1 MKNKI
6 FIKVISWILVLG
18 ITFQATPVWALTK
31 DETIYTKLNSDGSVS
46 TYIVSEHISGEGNDK
61 SRLNNIKNVNGDE
74 KYTNENGSL
83 VWENNGN
90 DIYYQGTS
98 DEELPIS
105 TSIKY
110 YLDNK
115 EMNVDDMIGKKGNVK
130 IVIHYKNN
138 LKHYELVNGE
148 ALELYTPFIVATT
161 SIIPNTDNKNINI
174 TNGKVIDNGVSS
186 IIVGLSSPGLY
197 ESLDIDELKGFD
209 TVEISYDTDN
219 FELNSIYSAAS
230 ARLYDKSDIDI
241 FGNIN
246 KLYGSINSLQSNM
259 DTIIEG
265 ANELNE
271 GSKKLADGTNQLND
285 GVNTLINKYYSY
297 RNMDKDVLEK
307 QIMSLIESNLVQL
320 VPILEKDVEEEISKT
335 IKDNKAS
342 LEESAIEVTKENVKI
357 VLNNEIDNI
366 IKDFNMNQ
374 ILEDIINSD
383 LENAILSDPEIQN
396 IIKVF
401 EEELT
406 TELNTEINKTTKNV
420 VKGTISTISS
430 SLNQD
435 TMSNEEKVQ
444 YIQSI
449 ADKYDISFE
458 QASGIV
464 SEVKEDTIKCIQDN
478 LNKQSDTIST
488 QVASQVS
495 NQVMSTLSNKDF
507 VNNAMNHYL
516 EEVNKKLTTT
526 LDNADIESYEQ
537 NLKDKLIQIIKQE
550 LSSNENIQKYMNVS
564 EYVDGLVNTII
575 DNTSKDLA
583 SMYTEEFAK
592 QVTTNVIQK
601 EFSKD
606 NLESEL
612 QKILLSYETKIEDKL
627 NSLDTSISTLSG
639 YVSQLNDGANQL
651 SNGMNTL
658 NVGLNKYNTEGIQK
672 ISGLVNGDLKSL
684 EGKIEALSKLS
695 EEYKTF
701 DDTPENASGSS
712 KIIMVVDSIRN
723 EETTTTTKVE
733 VIEEDKSLWSKI
745 KGLFN

>member
-174 TNGKVIDNGVSS
+174 TNVKVIDNGVSS

-285 GVNTLINKYYSY
+285 GVNTLTNKYYSY

-335 IKDNKAS
+335 IKENKAS

-366 IKDFNMNQ
+366 IKDFNLNGL
-374 ILEDIINSD
+374 LEDIINLD

-464 SEVKEDTIKCIQDN
+464 SEVKEDTIKGIQDN

-526 LDNADIESYEQ
+526 LDNADIENYEQ

-592 QVTTNVIQK
+592 QVTINVIQK

>member
-6 FIKVISWILVLG
+6 FKKVVSWLIVLG
-18 ITFQATPVWALTK
+18 IAFQATPVWALTK

-46 TYIVSEHISGEGNDK
+46 TYVASEHISGEGNDK
-61 SRLNNIKNVNGDE
+61 SKLNNIKNVNGEE
-74 KYTNENGSL
+74 KYTNNNGEL

-110 YLDNK
+110 YLDDK
-115 EMNVDDMIGKKGNVK
+115 EMNVEDMIGKKGNVK
-130 IVIHYKNN
+130 IVIHYENN
-138 LKHYELVNGE
+138 LKHYELVNGKAE
-148 ALELYTPFIVATT
+148 ELYTPFIVATT
-161 SIIPNTDNKNINI
+161 SIISNTDNKNISV

-186 IIVGLSSPGLY
+186 IVVGLSSPGLY

-209 TVEISYDTDN
+209 TVEISYETNN

-230 ARLYDKSDIDI
+230 ARLYDNSDLDV
-241 FGNIN
+241 FGNVN
-246 KLYGSINSLQSNM
+246 KLYDVINSLQSNM
-259 DTIIEG
+259 DTIVDG
-265 ANELNE
+265 ANQLNE
-271 GSKKLADGTNQLND
+271 GSKKLANGTKQLND
-285 GVNTLINKYYSY
+285 GVNTLTNKYYSY
-297 RNMDKDVLEK
+297 RNMDKDELEK
-307 QIMSLIESNLVQL
+307 QIMSLIESNLEQL
-320 VPILEKDVEEEISKT
+320 VPILEKDIEEEISKI

-342 LEESAIEVTKENVKI
+342 LEESAIEVTKKNVKI

-366 IKDFNMNQ
+366 IKDFNLNGL
-374 ILEDIINSD
+374 LEDIINSD

-396 IIKVF
+396 IIKAF
-401 EEELT
+401 EDELT
-406 TELNTEINKTTKNV
+406 TELNAEVNNTTKTI
-420 VKGTISTISS
+420 VKGTISTISN

-435 TMSNEEKVQ
+435 TMTDEEKVQ

-449 ADKYDISFE
+449 ADKYGITFE
-458 QASGIV
+458 QAAGIV
-464 SEVKEDTIKCIQDN
+464 SEVKGDTIKGIQNN
-478 LNKQSDTIST
+478 LNKQSDSIST
-488 QVASQVS
+488 QVANQVS
-495 NQVMSTLSNKDF
+495 NQVMSTLSNKEF

-516 EEVNKKLTTT
+516 EEVNKKLAIT

-537 NLKDKLIQIIKQE
+537 NLKEELTKIIRNR
-550 LSSNENIQKYMNVS
+550 LSNNENIEKYMNVS
-564 EYVDGLVNTII
+564 EYTDSVINTII
-575 DNTSKDLA
+575 DKTAKDLA
-583 SMYTEEFAK
+583 SMYTAEFAK

-612 QKILLSYETKIEDKL
+612 QKILLSYEAEIEDKL
-627 NSLDTSISTLSG
+627 NTLDGAITTLSSS
-639 YVSQLNDGANQL
+639 VSQLNDGANQL
-651 SNGMNTL
+651 SNGMNIL
-658 NVGLNKYNTEGIQK
+658 NDGLNRYNTEGIQK
-672 ISGLVNGDLKSL
+672 ISGFVNGDLKSL
-684 EGKIEALSKLS
+684 EGKVEALAKLS

-723 EETTTTTKVE
+723 EEKTTTTKVD
-733 VIEEDKSLWSKI
+733 VIEEDKSFWGKI

>member
-130 IVIHYKNN
+130 IVILYKNN

-148 ALELYTPFIVATT
+148 AEELYTPFIVATT
-161 SIIPNTDNKNINI
+161 SIIPNTDNKNINV

-209 TVEISYDTDN
+209 TVEINYDTDN

-230 ARLYDKSDIDI
+230 ARLYDNSDIDI

-285 GVNTLINKYYSY
+285 GVNTLTNKYYSY

-464 SEVKEDTIKCIQDN
+464 SEVKEDTIKGIQDN

-516 EEVNKKLTTT
+516 EEVNKKLATT

-564 EYVDGLVNTII
+564 EYVDGIVNTII

-592 QVTTNVIQK
+592 QVTTNVIRK

-672 ISGLVNGDLKSL
+672 ISGFVNGDLKSL

-745 KGLFN
+745 KGLFQ

>member
-6 FIKVISWILVLG
+6 LNKVISWSLIAG

-31 DETIYTKLNSDGSVS
+31 DETIYTKLNSDGSVN
-46 TYIVSEHISGEGNDK
+46 TYVVSEHISGEGNDK
-61 SRLNNIKNVNGDE
+61 SKLDNIKNVNGDE
-74 KYTNENGSL
+74 KYTNENGEL
-83 VWENNGN
+83 VWENHGN

-110 YLDNK
+110 YLNNK
-115 EMNVDDMIGKKGNVK
+115 EMNVEDIIGKEGNVR
-130 IVIHYKNN
+130 IVIHYENN
-138 LKHYELVNGE
+138 LRHYEFVNGKSE
-148 ALELYTPFIVATT
+148 ELYTPFIVATT
-161 SIIPNTDNKNINI
+161 SIISNTDNKNISV

-186 IIVGLSSPGLY
+186 IVVGLSSPGLY
-197 ESLDIDELKGFD
+197 ESLDIEELKGFD

-219 FELNSIYSAAS
+219 FELSSIYSAAS
-230 ARLYDKSDIDI
+230 ARLYDNSDLDI
-241 FGNIN
+241 FGNVSKIYDGIN
-246 KLYGSINSLQSNM
+246 TLQSNM
-259 DTIIEG
+259 NTIVDG

-271 GSKKLADGTNQLND
+271 GSQKLANGTKQLND
-285 GVNTLINKYYSY
+285 GVNALTSKYYSY
-297 RNMDKDVLEK
+297 RNMDKEVLEK
-307 QIMSLIESNLVQL
+307 QIMSLIESNLEQL

-342 LEESAIEVTKENVKI
+342 LEESAIEVTKKNVKI

-383 LENAILSDPEIQN
+383 LENAILNDPEIQS

-401 EEELT
+401 EEELA
-406 TELNTEINKTTKNV
+406 TELSTEVNGTTKTI
-420 VKGTISTISS
+420 VKGTISTISN

-435 TMSNEEKVQ
+435 TMSDEEKVQ
-444 YIQSI
+444 YIQNI
-449 ADKYDISFE
+449 ADKYGITFE
-458 QASGIV
+458 QAAGIV
-464 SEVKEDTIKCIQDN
+464 SEVKGDTIKGIQDN

-488 QVASQVS
+488 QVANQVT
-495 NQVMSTLSNKDF
+495 NQVMSSLNDKEF

-516 EEVNKKLTTT
+516 EEVNKKLATT
-526 LDNADIESYEQ
+526 LDNVDIESYEN
-537 NLKDKLIQIIKQE
+537 NLKETLIQVIKKE
-550 LSSNENIQKYMNVS
+550 LSNNEAIQKYMNVS
-564 EYVDGLVNTII
+564 EYTDSVVNTII
-575 DNTSKDLA
+575 DNTAKDLA
-583 SMYTEEFAK
+583 NMYTVEFAK

-612 QKILLSYETKIEDKL
+612 QKILASYETDIEEKL
-627 NSLDTSISTLSG
+627 NSLDGAVTTLSTS
-639 YVSQLNDGANQL
+639 VSMLNDGANQL

-658 NVGLNKYNTEGIQK
+658 NEGLNRYNTEGIQK
-672 ISGLVNGDLKSL
+672 ISNFVNGDIKSL
-684 EGKIEALSKLS
+684 EGKIEALAKLS
-695 EEYKTF
+695 KEYKTF

-723 EETTTTTKVE
+723 EEKTTTTKVE

-745 KGLFN
+745 KGLFQ

>member
-6 FIKVISWILVLG
+6 FKKVISWILVLG

-148 ALELYTPFIVATT
+148 AEELYTPFIVATT
-161 SIIPNTDNKNINI
+161 SIIPNTDNKNINV

-230 ARLYDKSDIDI
+230 ARLYDNSDIDI

-285 GVNTLINKYYSY
+285 GVNTLTNKYYSY

-464 SEVKEDTIKCIQDN
+464 SEVKEDTIKGIQDN

-488 QVASQVS
+488 QVSSQVS

-516 EEVNKKLTTT
+516 EEVNKKLATT

-564 EYVDGLVNTII
+564 EYVDGIVNTII
-575 DNTSKDLA
+575 GNTSKDLA

-592 QVTTNVIQK
+592 QVTINVIQK

-672 ISGLVNGDLKSL
+672 ISGFVNGDLKSL

-745 KGLFN
+745 KGLFQ